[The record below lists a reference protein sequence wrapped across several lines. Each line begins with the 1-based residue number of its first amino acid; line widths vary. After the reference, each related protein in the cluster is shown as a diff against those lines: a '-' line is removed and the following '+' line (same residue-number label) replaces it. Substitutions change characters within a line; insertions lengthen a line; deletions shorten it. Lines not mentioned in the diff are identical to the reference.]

1 MAVRPYIA
9 AALVAIPSIR
19 GIAAACANAM
29 TVLLLETHT
38 QRQWQTQRGQSPE
51 SERELDGAKRMKRRV
66 HDLKC
71 ASEFRLRVIKG
82 LYRNERNAG
91 PTTHAPPTLFCSVAR
106 TLSSSFVFARA
117 QNAYPR
123 IPRAAAR
130 CASPRMHLRGVG
142 GDREGACSARSSI
155 YFYAREPCAAM
166 CRAPP
171 SGFCGSG
178 APARRS
184 AFAS

>member
-19 GIAAACANAM
+19 GVAAACANAM

-38 QRQWQTQRGQSPE
+38 HRQTQRGQSPE

-91 PTTHAPPTLFCSVAR
+91 PTTHAPHTLFCSVAR
-106 TLSSSFVFARA
+106 CSLHALSLFARA
-117 QNAYPR
+117 HNAYPR